1 MSAKLTFVSAGAGS
15 GKTYRLTTILHTEL
29 TSKRVKPSGV
39 IATTFTRKAATEL
52 RERVRGFMLEKGEYV
67 LANAMGQAQIGTVNA
82 VCGDILRRFAF
93 EAGLPVEQTVLEE
106 AQATQLLRQA
116 IEMVQANSEAAVLS
130 GLRERMGIEDED
142 WDRDFKGLVA
152 TIRAND
158 IDPTKLV
165 EIAQENA
172 VDLLAHFPAPAT
184 ADLDK
189 DLLAALNHAIPLIQ
203 ATGNNT
209 QVTAKYL
216 EIAQTLKRGLEYH
229 DAKWSDWVKISKAA
243 PAAALKPLAA
253 SIQAITANVVA
264 HAGLHNDLR
273 EYLTHQFRLAAQVL
287 EAYNTI
293 KIERGVID
301 FTDQERLLLK
311 LLDNPFVA
319 ETLGNELD
327 LLMVD
332 EFQDTSPI
340 QLALFI
346 RLANFAKQ
354 VYWVGDVKQA
364 IYGFRGSDTELMSA
378 ILHELPNM
386 GGTKEALTQS
396 WRSREPLVD
405 LVNAV
410 FVPAFA
416 GSISENEVALAAQRS
431 EVMPDA
437 PFASW
442 ILPGNASVQIQT
454 LGQALRHTIE
464 SGYSVF
470 DKDEN
475 RLRPA
480 RLGDIA
486 ILRRSNDKVTATAQ
500 ELVAVGIPAMTAQ
513 PGLLKTP
520 EAILAVACLRRL
532 NDVSDTLASAEII
545 SLSDCDEPE
554 IWVSDRLSYLAA
566 GYLSQEWRETGDQ
579 AHKILSRLATLRQDL
594 LLMTPAEA
602 LATAIADCHLP
613 SIVLGW
619 SQSADRGRVRLANLE
634 ALIAMARQYET
645 VCESTKQGASVSGLL
660 LWLSQQA
667 KDESDGLALPAIDAV
682 QVLTHHAAKGL
693 EWPIVV
699 LMDTHGEVKDGLWN
713 TLRAA
718 SREPITAADP
728 LRNRTLRFWPWPF
741 GKQKTLP
748 LNDEIAI
755 SATGIKFQQ
764 LANEE
769 AKRLLYV
776 SMTRARDLL
785 IFANQKSDAPDGSM
799 LKTLDAAWL
808 NSLGA
813 NDYITL
819 PNGKQIQSLPL
830 PDIKEASTVNEF
842 TEQLFWYETPKV
854 YQEHLSR
861 TFNPSKADS
870 PPMTV
875 TKEITLGK
883 RIDIGSAVDWAT
895 VGHAVHAAIALAFV
909 DTSRPLAIK
918 DVESIVQDYQ
928 LNAHVS
934 ATALVSQINHLAAW
948 ITQEW
953 PGAKALP
960 EWPIESVLK
969 NGQILNGRIDL
980 LIDVGTHWILID
992 HKSNPGAR
1000 ANWAELANKHGG
1012 QLLAYKEAVE
1022 NATGKPVK
1030 EMWIVLPVSG
1040 GAMRLEKASA

>member
-1 MSAKLTFVSAGAGS
+1 MSAKLTFISAGAGS

-116 IEMVQANSEAAVLS
+116 IEIVQESSEAGILA
-130 GLRERMGIEDED
+130 GLRERMGVEAED
-142 WDRDFKGLVA
+142 WDKEFKNLVA

-158 IDPTKLV
+158 IDPSELV
-165 EIAQENA
+165 KIAQENA
-172 VDLLAHFPAPAT
+172 DELLSHFPAPVT
-184 ADLDK
+184 ADLNK
-189 DLLAALNHAIPLIQ
+189 NLLDALNHAIPLIQ
-203 ATGNNT
+203 AAGNDT

-216 EIAQTLKRGLEYH
+216 EIAQTLKRGLEYRT
-229 DAKWSDWVKISKAA
+229 AKWSDWVKISKAA
-243 PAAALKPLAA
+243 PAAALRPLATQ
-253 SIQAITANVVA
+253 IQAISASVVA
-264 HAGLHNDLR
+264 HAGLQKDLR
-273 EYLTHQFRLAAQVL
+273 DYLTHQFGLAAQVL
-287 EAYNTI
+287 DAYKNI

-340 QLALFI
+340 QLALFL

-378 ILHELPNM
+378 ILHELPKL
-386 GGTKEALTQS
+386 GGTKESLTQS

-405 LVNAV
+405 LVNAI
-410 FVPAFA
+410 FVPAFI
-416 GSISENEVALAAQRS
+416 GSISANEVSLTAQRS
-431 EVMPDA
+431 EAMPDA

-442 ILPGNASVQIQT
+442 ILPGNAGDQIQM

-470 DKDEN
+470 DKDEK

-486 ILRRSNDKVTATAQ
+486 ILRRSNDNVTATAKG
-500 ELVAVGIPAMTAQ
+500 LVSVGIPAMTAQ

-520 EAILAVACLRRL
+520 EAVLAVACLRRL
-532 NDVSDTLASAEII
+532 NDASDTLASAEII
-545 SLSDCDEPE
+545 SLSDCDDPE
-554 IWVSDRLSYLAA
+554 IWVSDRLSFLNA
-566 GYLSQEWRETGDQ
+566 GHLSQDWRETGDQ
-579 AHKILSRLATLRQDL
+579 AHRILSRLATLRQDL
-594 LLMTPAEA
+594 LLMAPAEA

-619 SQSADRGRVRLANLE
+619 SRSADRGRIRIANLE
-634 ALIAMARQYET
+634 ALVAMARQYET
-645 VCESTKQGASVSGLL
+645 VCDITKQGASVSGLL
-660 LWLSQQA
+660 LWLNQQA
-667 KDESDGLALPAIDAV
+667 KDENDGLALPAIDAV

-693 EWPIVV
+693 EWPIVI
-699 LMDTHGEVKDGLWN
+699 LMDTHGDVKDGLWN
-713 TLRAA
+713 SLRAT

-728 LRNRTLRFWPWPF
+728 LRKRTLRFWPWPF
-741 GKQKTLP
+741 GQQKKLP
-748 LNDEIAI
+748 LKDEIAI

-769 AKRLLYV
+769 AKRVLYV

-785 IFANQKSDAPDGSM
+785 IFANQRSEAPDGSS
-799 LKTLDAAWL
+799 LKTLDASWL
-808 NSLGA
+808 TSP
-813 NDYITL
+813 DDSHYITL
-819 PNGKQIQSLPL
+819 PNGKKILSLPMPEL
-830 PDIKEASTVNEF
+830 KEATIITE
-842 TEQLFWYETPKV
+842 TPEQLFWFETPV
-854 YQEHLSR
+854 TYQEHLAR

-870 PPMTV
+870 PPMKV
-875 TKEITLGK
+875 INEVTLGQ
-883 RIDIGSAVDWAT
+883 RIDVGSSVDWAT

-909 DTSRPLAIK
+909 NTSRPLVIK
-918 DVESIVQDYQ
+918 DVESILQGYQ
-928 LNAHVS
+928 LSAHVS

-948 ITQEW
+948 IAQEW
-953 PGAKALP
+953 PGATALP
-960 EWPIESVLK
+960 EWPIEAILK

-980 LIDVGTHWILID
+980 LIDAGAHWILID

-1000 ANWAELANKHGG
+1000 SNWAELANKHGG

-1030 EMWIVLPVSG
+1030 EIWIVLPVSG